1 MKLVIKLVH
10 KTHLV
15 RAAGWVA
22 LVPVA
27 ILMGWHE
34 SVFLVFLMSAYANIM
49 TDVGAWEAK
58 QAQESDDG

>member
-1 MKLVIKLVH
+1 
-10 KTHLV
+10 
-15 RAAGWVA
+15 
-22 LVPVA
+22 
-27 ILMGWHE
+27 MGWHE